1 MSLCFLWTFALSPKK
16 LFLEA
21 QAQPGAEHGKL
32 SVRVV
37 DILKRRLHGNG
48 LAQLSAPCQL
58 HRPLVAFLKTCILS
72 GQSTLVE
79 AVSIGASHLR
89 ITVTL
94 VLARCVLRIL
104 CHADYAS
111 VACCPD
117 GLLSIKPPGKGRFV
131 CRFVCR
137 NHLFTVVF

>member
-21 QAQPGAEHGKL
+21 QAQSGAEHGKL

-48 LAQLSAPCQL
+48 FAQLSAPCQL

-79 AVSIGASHLR
+79 AVSVGASHLR

-94 VLARCVLRIL
+94 VLARCVLLIL
-104 CHADYAS
+104 CHADHAS
-111 VACCPD
+111 VACCPY
-117 GLLSIKPPGKGRFV
+117 GLLSIKPPGKGRLAR
-131 CRFVCR
+131 CLLGRS
-137 NHLFTVVF
+137 